1 MPVSFR
7 SDLVFA
13 ILLICPLLLY
23 ASTAGSPLYL
33 GSWYLIGV
41 PLVTLIPGLILRA
54 PAMFLSGTTV
64 AAITTLLIYIS
75 LMSNTGRTE
84 GLVGLGHVFSVP
96 GMLVGTCLSALILKY
111 RVKATLPW
119 LVASIA
125 FLGAGLGFL
134 IAQLIVCNTV
144 MYCGALSFG
153 I

>member
-54 PAMFLSGTTV
+54 PAMFMSGTTV
-64 AAITTLLIYIS
+64 AAITTLRLTGEARGLRIS
-75 LMSNTGRTE
+75 LM
-84 GLVGLGHVFSVP
+84 P
-96 GMLVGTCLSALILKY
+96 I
-111 RVKATLPW
+111 
-119 LVASIA
+119 
-125 FLGAGLGFL
+125 FLQPVTRPH
-134 IAQLIVCNTV
+134 AQEEYAAMTS
-144 MYCGALSFG
+144 GS
-153 I
+153 